1 MPLLSYNNLRQV
13 SAHPSLSIPHD
24 AQFQLPDKVL
34 QFGTGALLRGLPNYF
49 IEKANQK
56 GIFNGR
62 IVVVKSTENGDVSS
76 LQEQDN
82 LYTLS
87 IRGIKNGQNINEN
100 IICSAI
106 SKIIHAN
113 AQWSDVL
120 NSAANPSIQ
129 IIISNTTEAGLQ
141 YIEETLTHEPSVSFP
156 GKLTQCLYHRYVKLG
171 HAPESKIV
179 VLPTELLTD
188 NGFILKK
195 IIEKLILFNDYPKS
209 FGEWLNEKVIFSNTL
224 VDRIVPGKLSEEH
237 QQMLLEKYGY
247 TDSNAIMC
255 EPYALWA
262 IEGGQEVRDLL
273 SFSSVN
279 EEIKIVPDISQFKEL
294 KLRILNGSHTLLC
307 AKAIAEGFETVYLAM
322 SDPIF
327 RKYAE
332 ELIFDEIIPSLPA
345 EIKKEDKLSFAKD
358 VIDRFSNPNIEHK
371 WTSIAV
377 QYPMKLTIR
386 VLPLLKSYLQTTG
399 ISPTKMVECIR
410 EVLHFLLNNEDTP
423 MDNISKTAITKINL
437 SSSSTEEK
445 VKLLLK
451 EESIWGEGFYILWLD
466 AEAVSSKKEHQ
477 F

>member
-1 MPLLSYNNLRQV
+1 MPLLSFKNVRQV
-13 SAHPSLSIPHD
+13 PVHPSLSIPHD

-34 QFGTGALLRGLPNYF
+34 QFGTGVLLRGLPDYF

-56 GIFNGR
+56 GVFNGR
-62 IVVVKSTENGDVSS
+62 IVVVKSTDSGDVSS
-76 LQEQDN
+76 FQEQDN

-87 IRGIKNGQNINEN
+87 IRGIKNGQNIDED

-106 SKIIHAN
+106 SKILHAN
-113 AQWSDVL
+113 SEWSDVL
-120 NSAANPSIQ
+120 NYAANPSIQ

-141 YIEETLTHEPSVSFP
+141 YVEEKLTHEPSISFP

-179 VLPTELLTD
+179 ILPTELLTD
-188 NGFILKK
+188 NGIILKN
-195 IIEKLILFNDYPKS
+195 IIEKLIHFNDYPKS
-209 FGEWLNEKVIFSNTL
+209 FGDWINEKVIFSNTL
-224 VDRIVPGKLSEEH
+224 VDRIVPGKLSNEA
-237 QQMLLEKYGY
+237 QQILFEKYGY

-262 IEGGQEVRDLL
+262 IEGGQEVHDLL
-273 SFSSVN
+273 TFSTAN
-279 EEIKIVPDISQFKEL
+279 DEIKIVSDISQFKEL

-327 RKYAE
+327 KRYAE
-332 ELIFDEIIPSLPA
+332 ELIFEEILPSLPKD
-345 EIKKEDKLSFAKD
+345 IKNEDKLSFAKD

-386 VLPLLKSYLQTTG
+386 VLPLLKSYRQATG
-399 ISPTKMVECIR
+399 ISPTKMVECIK
-410 EVLHFLLNNEDTP
+410 EALYFLLNNEDTP
-423 MDNISKTAITKINL
+423 MDDISKAAINEINL

-445 VKLLLK
+445 VKFLLQQ
-451 EESIWGEGFYILWLD
+451 ESIWGEDFTQWI
-466 AEAVSSKKEHQ
+466 K

>member
-1 MPLLSYNNLRQV
+1 MSLLSLKNVRQV
-13 SAHPSLSIPHD
+13 SVHPSLSIPLD

-34 QFGTGALLRGLPNYF
+34 QFGTGVLLRGLPDYF

-56 GIFNGR
+56 GVFNGR
-62 IVVVKSTENGDVSS
+62 IVVVKSTETGDVSS
-76 LQEQDN
+76 FQEQDN

-87 IRGIKNGQNINEN
+87 IRGIKNGQNIDED

-106 SKIIHAN
+106 SKILHAN
-113 AQWSDVL
+113 SEWSDVL
-120 NSAANPSIQ
+120 NYAANPSIQ

-141 YIEETLTHEPSVSFP
+141 YVEEKLTHEPSNSFP

-171 HAPESKIV
+171 YSSESKIV
-179 VLPTELLTD
+179 ILPTELLTD
-188 NGFILKK
+188 NGIILKK
-195 IIEKLILFNDYPKS
+195 IIEKLIHFNDYPKS
-209 FGEWLNEKVIFSNTL
+209 FGDWINEKVIFSNTL
-224 VDRIVPGKLSEEH
+224 VDRIVPGKLSSKAH
-237 QQMLLEKYGY
+237 QILFEKYGY

-262 IEGGQEVRDLL
+262 IEGGQEVHDLL
-273 SFSSVN
+273 TFSSAN
-279 EEIKIVPDISQFKEL
+279 DEIKIVPDISQFKEL

-322 SDPIF
+322 SDRIF

-332 ELIFDEIIPSLPA
+332 ELIFEEIIPSLSKD
-345 EIKKEDKLSFAKD
+345 IKKEDKLSFARD

-386 VLPLLKSYLQTTG
+386 VLPLLKSYRQTTG
-399 ISPTKMVECIR
+399 ISPTKMVECIK
-410 EVLHFLLNNEDTP
+410 EVLRFLLNNEDTP
-423 MDNISKTAITKINL
+423 MDDISKATINKINL
-437 SSSSTEEK
+437 SSSLTEEK
-445 VKLLLK
+445 VKLLLQQ
-451 EESIWGEGFYILWLD
+451 ESIWGEDFTQWIT
-466 AEAVSSKKEHQ
+466 

>member
-1 MPLLSYNNLRQV
+1 MPLLSLSHIEQILE
-13 SAHPSLSIPHD
+13 HPSLSIPHD
-24 AQFQLPDKVL
+24 AQFELPDKVL
-34 QFGTGALLRGLPNYF
+34 QFGTGVLLRGLPDYF

-56 GIFNGR
+56 GVFNGR
-62 IVVVKSTENGDVSS
+62 IVVVKSTENGDISS
-76 LQEQDN
+76 FQEQDN

-106 SKIIHAN
+106 SKILHAN
-113 AQWSDVL
+113 TQWSEVL
-120 NSAANPSIQ
+120 HSAANPNIQ
-129 IIISNTTEAGLQ
+129 IIISNTTEAGLH
-141 YIEETLTHEPSVSFP
+141 YVEEKLTHEPSISFP
-156 GKLTQCLYHRYVKLG
+156 GKLTQCLYHRYIKLG
-171 HAPESKIV
+171 NAPESKIV

-188 NGFILKK
+188 NGFILKH
-195 IIEKLILFNDYPKS
+195 IIEKLIHFNDYPKS
-209 FGEWLNEKVIFSNTL
+209 FGEWVNQMVIFSNTL
-224 VDRIVPGKLSEEH
+224 VDRIVPGRLSNED
-237 QQMLLEKYGY
+237 QQILFEKYGY

-262 IEGGQEVRDLL
+262 IEGGQEVHDLL
-273 SFSSVN
+273 TFSTVN

-307 AKAIAEGFETVYLAM
+307 AKAITEGFETVFLAM
-322 SDPIF
+322 SNPIF

-332 ELIFDEIIPSLPA
+332 ELIFEEIITSLPA

-386 VLPLLKSYLQTTG
+386 VLPLLKSYIQTTG
-399 ISPTKMVECIR
+399 VSPTKMVKCIK
-410 EVLHFLLNNEDTP
+410 EVLHFLLSNENTS
-423 MDNISKTAITKINL
+423 MDDISKDAINKINL

-445 VKLLLK
+445 VKNLLK
-451 EESIWGEGFYILWLD
+451 DKTIWGEDFTQWI
-466 AEAVSSKKEHQ
+466 K

>member
-1 MPLLSYNNLRQV
+1 
-13 SAHPSLSIPHD
+13 
-24 AQFQLPDKVL
+24 VL
-34 QFGTGALLRGLPNYF
+34 QFGTGVLLRGLPDYF

-62 IVVVKSTENGDVSS
+62 IVVVKSTVNGDVSS
-76 LQEQDN
+76 FQEQDN

-87 IRGIKNGQNINEN
+87 IRGIKNGQNVNEN

-106 SKIIHAN
+106 SKILHAN
-113 AQWSDVL
+113 TQWSDVL
-120 NSAANPSIQ
+120 NSAADPSIQ

-141 YIEETLTHEPSVSFP
+141 YVEEKLTHVPSLSFP
-156 GKLTQCLYHRYVKLG
+156 GKLTQCLYHRFIKLG

-188 NGFILKK
+188 NGFLLKQ
-195 IIEKLILFNDYPKS
+195 IIEKLIHFNDYPKS
-209 FGEWLNEKVIFSNTL
+209 FGEWVNQKVIFCNTL
-224 VDRIVPGKLSEEH
+224 VDRIVPGKLSNEH
-237 QQMLLEKYGY
+237 QQILLEKYGY

-273 SFSSVN
+273 SFSTVN

-307 AKAIAEGFETVYLAM
+307 AKAIAEGFETVFLAM
-322 SDPIF
+322 SNPIF

-332 ELIFDEIIPSLPA
+332 ELIFEEIIPSLPA

-386 VLPLLKSYLQTTG
+386 VLPLLKLYAQNTG
-399 ISPTKMVECIR
+399 VSPTKMVECIK
-410 EVLHFLLNNEDTP
+410 EVLHFLLSNENTP
-423 MDNISKTAITKINL
+423 MDDISKAAINKINL

-445 VKLLLK
+445 VKNLLK
-451 EESIWGEGFYILWLD
+451 EKTMWGEDLTQWIKF
-466 AEAVSSKKEHQ
+466 
-477 F
+477 

>member
-1 MPLLSYNNLRQV
+1 MPLLSLKNVRQV
-13 SAHPSLSIPHD
+13 SVHPSLSIPRD

-34 QFGTGALLRGLPNYF
+34 QFGTGVLLRGLPDYF

-56 GIFNGR
+56 GVFNGR
-62 IVVVKSTENGDVSS
+62 IVVVKSTDSGDVSS
-76 LQEQDN
+76 FQEQDN

-87 IRGIKNGQNINEN
+87 IRGIKNGQNIDED

-106 SKIIHAN
+106 SKILHAN
-113 AQWSDVL
+113 SEWSDVL
-120 NSAANPSIQ
+120 NYAANPSIQ

-141 YIEETLTHEPSVSFP
+141 YVEEKLTHEPSISFP

-179 VLPTELLTD
+179 VLPTELLTN
-188 NGFILKK
+188 NGIILKN
-195 IIEKLILFNDYPKS
+195 IIEKLIHFNDYPKS
-209 FGEWLNEKVIFSNTL
+209 FGDWINEKVIFSNTL
-224 VDRIVPGKLSEEH
+224 VDRIVPGKLSNEA
-237 QQMLLEKYGY
+237 QQILFEKYGY

-262 IEGGQEVRDLL
+262 IEGGQEVHDLL
-273 SFSSVN
+273 TFSSAN
-279 EEIKIVPDISQFKEL
+279 DEIKIVPDISQFKEL

-327 RKYAE
+327 KRYAE
-332 ELIFDEIIPSLPA
+332 ELIFEEILPSLPKD
-345 EIKKEDKLSFAKD
+345 IKNEDKLSFAKD

-386 VLPLLKSYLQTTG
+386 VLPLLKSYRQATG
-399 ISPTKMVECIR
+399 ISPTKMVECIK
-410 EVLHFLLNNEDTP
+410 EALYFLLNNEDTP
-423 MDNISKTAITKINL
+423 MDDISKAAINKINL

-445 VKLLLK
+445 VKLLLQQ
-451 EESIWGEGFYILWLD
+451 ETIWGEDFTQWI
-466 AEAVSSKKEHQ
+466 K

>member
-1 MPLLSYNNLRQV
+1 MPLLSLSHIKQV

-34 QFGTGALLRGLPNYF
+34 QFGTGVLLRGLPDYF

-62 IVVVKSTENGDVSS
+62 IVVVKSTGNGDVSS
-76 LQEQDN
+76 FQEQDN

-87 IRGIKNGQNINEN
+87 IRGIKNGQNVNEN

-106 SKIIHAN
+106 SKILHAN
-113 AQWSDVL
+113 TQWSDVL
-120 NSAANPSIQ
+120 NSAADPSIQ

-141 YIEETLTHEPSVSFP
+141 YVEEKLTHVPSLSFP
-156 GKLTQCLYHRYVKLG
+156 GKLTQCLYHRFIKLG

-188 NGFILKK
+188 NGFLLKQ
-195 IIEKLILFNDYPKS
+195 IIEKLIHFNDYPKS
-209 FGEWLNEKVIFSNTL
+209 FGEWVNQKVIFCNTL
-224 VDRIVPGKLSEEH
+224 VDRIVPGKLSNEH
-237 QQMLLEKYGY
+237 QQILLEKYGY
-247 TDSNAIMC
+247 TDFNAIMC

-307 AKAIAEGFETVYLAM
+307 AKAIAEGFETVFLAM
-322 SDPIF
+322 SNPIF

-332 ELIFDEIIPSLPA
+332 ELIFEEIIPSLPA

-386 VLPLLKSYLQTTG
+386 VLPLLKLYAQNTG
-399 ISPTKMVECIR
+399 VSPTKMVECIK
-410 EVLHFLLNNEDTP
+410 EVLHFLLSNENTP
-423 MDNISKTAITKINL
+423 MDDISKAAINKINL

-445 VKLLLK
+445 VKNLLK
-451 EESIWGEGFYILWLD
+451 EKTMWGEDLTQWIKF
-466 AEAVSSKKEHQ
+466 
-477 F
+477 

>member
-1 MPLLSYNNLRQV
+1 MPLLSLSHIKQV

-34 QFGTGALLRGLPNYF
+34 QFGTGVLLRGLPDYF

-62 IVVVKSTENGDVSS
+62 IVVVKSTGNGDVSS
-76 LQEQDN
+76 FQEQDN

-87 IRGIKNGQNINEN
+87 IRGIKNGQNVNEN

-106 SKIIHAN
+106 SKILHAN
-113 AQWSDVL
+113 TQWSDVL
-120 NSAANPSIQ
+120 NSAADPSIQ

-141 YIEETLTHEPSVSFP
+141 YVEEKLTHVPSLSFP
-156 GKLTQCLYHRYVKLG
+156 GKLTQCLYHRFIKLG

-188 NGFILKK
+188 NGFLLKH
-195 IIEKLILFNDYPKS
+195 IIEKLIHFNDYPKS
-209 FGEWLNEKVIFSNTL
+209 FGEWVNQKVIFCNTL
-224 VDRIVPGKLSEEH
+224 VDRIVPGKLSNEH
-237 QQMLLEKYGY
+237 QQILLEKYGY

-273 SFSSVN
+273 SFSTVN

-307 AKAIAEGFETVYLAM
+307 AKAIAEGFETVFLAM
-322 SDPIF
+322 SNPIF

-332 ELIFDEIIPSLPA
+332 ELIFEEIIPSLPA

-386 VLPLLKSYLQTTG
+386 VLPLLKSYAQNTG
-399 ISPTKMVECIR
+399 VSPTKMVECIK
-410 EVLHFLLNNEDTP
+410 EVLHFLLSNENTP
-423 MDNISKTAITKINL
+423 MDDISKAAINKINL

-445 VKLLLK
+445 VKNLLMEK
-451 EESIWGEGFYILWLD
+451 TMWGEDFTQWI
-466 AEAVSSKKEHQ
+466 K

>member
-1 MPLLSYNNLRQV
+1 MPLLSLSHIKQV

-34 QFGTGALLRGLPNYF
+34 QFGTGVLLRGLPDYF

-62 IVVVKSTENGDVSS
+62 IVVVKSTVNGDVSS
-76 LQEQDN
+76 FQEQDN

-106 SKIIHAN
+106 SKILHAN
-113 AQWSDVL
+113 TQWSDVL
-120 NSAANPSIQ
+120 NSAADPSIQ

-141 YIEETLTHEPSVSFP
+141 YVEEKLTHVPSLSFP
-156 GKLTQCLYHRYVKLG
+156 GKLTQCLYHRFIKLG

-188 NGFILKK
+188 NGFLLKH
-195 IIEKLILFNDYPKS
+195 IIEKLIHFNDYPKS
-209 FGEWLNEKVIFSNTL
+209 FGEWVNQKVIFCNTL
-224 VDRIVPGKLSEEH
+224 VDRIVPGKLSNEH
-237 QQMLLEKYGY
+237 QQILLEKYGY

-307 AKAIAEGFETVYLAM
+307 AKAIAEGFETVFLAM
-322 SDPIF
+322 SNPIF

-332 ELIFDEIIPSLPA
+332 ELIFEEIIPSLPA

-386 VLPLLKSYLQTTG
+386 VLPLLKLYAQNTG
-399 ISPTKMVECIR
+399 VSPTKMVECIK
-410 EVLHFLLNNEDTP
+410 EVLHFLLSNENTP
-423 MDNISKTAITKINL
+423 MDDISKAAINKINL

-445 VKLLLK
+445 VKNLLK
-451 EESIWGEGFYILWLD
+451 EKTMWGEDLTQWIKF
-466 AEAVSSKKEHQ
+466 
-477 F
+477 

>member
-1 MPLLSYNNLRQV
+1 MPLLSLKNLRQV
-13 SAHPSLSIPHD
+13 SIHPSLSIPRD

-34 QFGTGALLRGLPNYF
+34 QFGTGVLLRGLPDYF

-56 GIFNGR
+56 GVFNGR
-62 IVVVKSTENGDVSS
+62 IVVVKSTETGDVSS

-87 IRGIKNGQNINEN
+87 IRGVKNGQNVNEN

-106 SKIIHAN
+106 SKILHVN

-141 YIEETLTHEPSVSFP
+141 YVEEKLTPEPSISFP

-188 NGFILKK
+188 NGFILKN
-195 IIEKLILFNDYPKS
+195 IIEKLIHFNDYPKS
-209 FGEWLNEKVIFSNTL
+209 FVEWVNEKVIFSNTL

-262 IEGGQEVRDLL
+262 IEGGQEVHDLL
-273 SFSSVN
+273 TFSSAN
-279 EEIKIVPDISQFKEL
+279 DEIKIVPDISQFKEL

-307 AKAIAEGFETVYLAM
+307 AKAIAEGFE
-322 SDPIF
+322 
-327 RKYAE
+327 
-332 ELIFDEIIPSLPA
+332 
-345 EIKKEDKLSFAKD
+345 
-358 VIDRFSNPNIEHK
+358 
-371 WTSIAV
+371 
-377 QYPMKLTIR
+377 
-386 VLPLLKSYLQTTG
+386 
-399 ISPTKMVECIR
+399 
-410 EVLHFLLNNEDTP
+410 
-423 MDNISKTAITKINL
+423 
-437 SSSSTEEK
+437 
-445 VKLLLK
+445 
-451 EESIWGEGFYILWLD
+451 
-466 AEAVSSKKEHQ
+466 
-477 F
+477 

>member
-1 MPLLSYNNLRQV
+1 MPLLSLSHIKQV

-34 QFGTGALLRGLPNYF
+34 QFGTGVLLRGLPDYF

-62 IVVVKSTENGDVSS
+62 IVVVKSTGNGDVSS
-76 LQEQDN
+76 FQEQDN

-87 IRGIKNGQNINEN
+87 IRGIKNGQNVNEN

-106 SKIIHAN
+106 SKILHAN
-113 AQWSDVL
+113 TQWSDVL
-120 NSAANPSIQ
+120 NSAADPSIQ

-141 YIEETLTHEPSVSFP
+141 YVEEKLTHVPSLSFP
-156 GKLTQCLYHRYVKLG
+156 GKLTQCLYHRFIKLG

-188 NGFILKK
+188 NGFLLKQ
-195 IIEKLILFNDYPKS
+195 IIEKLIHFNDYPKS
-209 FGEWLNEKVIFSNTL
+209 FGEWVNQKVIFCNTL
-224 VDRIVPGKLSEEH
+224 VDRIVPGKLSNEH
-237 QQMLLEKYGY
+237 QQILLEKYGY

-262 IEGGQEVRDLL
+262 IEGEQEVRDLL

-307 AKAIAEGFETVYLAM
+307 AKAIAEGFETVFLAM
-322 SDPIF
+322 SNPIF

-332 ELIFDEIIPSLPA
+332 ELIFEEIIPSLPA

-386 VLPLLKSYLQTTG
+386 VLPLLKLYAQNTG
-399 ISPTKMVECIR
+399 VSPTKMVECIK
-410 EVLHFLLNNEDTP
+410 EVLHFLLSNENTP
-423 MDNISKTAITKINL
+423 MDDISKAAINKINL

-445 VKLLLK
+445 VKNLLK
-451 EESIWGEGFYILWLD
+451 EKTMWGEDLTQWIKF
-466 AEAVSSKKEHQ
+466 
-477 F
+477 

>member
-1 MPLLSYNNLRQV
+1 MPLLSLKNVRQV
-13 SAHPSLSIPHD
+13 SVHPSLSIPRD

-34 QFGTGALLRGLPNYF
+34 QFGTGVLLRGLPDYF

-56 GIFNGR
+56 GVFNGR
-62 IVVVKSTENGDVSS
+62 IVVVKSTDSGDVSS
-76 LQEQDN
+76 FQEQDN

-87 IRGIKNGQNINEN
+87 IRGIKNGQNIDED

-106 SKIIHAN
+106 SKILHAN
-113 AQWSDVL
+113 SEWSDVL
-120 NSAANPSIQ
+120 NYAANPSIQ

-141 YIEETLTHEPSVSFP
+141 YVEEKLTHEPSISFP

-179 VLPTELLTD
+179 ILPTELLTD
-188 NGFILKK
+188 NGIILKN
-195 IIEKLILFNDYPKS
+195 IIEKLIHFNDYPKS
-209 FGEWLNEKVIFSNTL
+209 FGDWINEKVIFSNTL
-224 VDRIVPGKLSEEH
+224 VDRIVPGKLSNEA
-237 QQMLLEKYGY
+237 QQILFEKYGY

-262 IEGGQEVRDLL
+262 IEGGQEVHDLL
-273 SFSSVN
+273 TFSTAN
-279 EEIKIVPDISQFKEL
+279 DEIKIVPDISQFKEL

-327 RKYAE
+327 KRYAE
-332 ELIFDEIIPSLPA
+332 ELIFEEILPSLPKD
-345 EIKKEDKLSFAKD
+345 IKNEDKLSFAKD

-386 VLPLLKSYLQTTG
+386 VLPLLKSYWQTTG
-399 ISPTKMVECIR
+399 ISPTKMVECIK
-410 EVLHFLLNNEDTP
+410 EALYFLLNNEDTP
-423 MDNISKTAITKINL
+423 MDDISKAAINKINL

-445 VKLLLK
+445 LKLFLK
-451 EESIWGEGFYILWLD
+451 EETIWGEDFTQWI
-466 AEAVSSKKEHQ
+466 K

>member
-1 MPLLSYNNLRQV
+1 
-13 SAHPSLSIPHD
+13 
-24 AQFQLPDKVL
+24 VL
-34 QFGTGALLRGLPNYF
+34 QFGTGVLLRGLPDYF

-62 IVVVKSTENGDVSS
+62 IVVVKSTVNGDVSS
-76 LQEQDN
+76 FQEQDN

-87 IRGIKNGQNINEN
+87 IRGIKNGQNVNEN

-106 SKIIHAN
+106 SKILHAN
-113 AQWSDVL
+113 TQWSDVL
-120 NSAANPSIQ
+120 NSAADPSIQ

-141 YIEETLTHEPSVSFP
+141 YVEEKLTHVPSLSFP
-156 GKLTQCLYHRYVKLG
+156 GKLTQCLYHRFIKLG

-188 NGFILKK
+188 NGFLLKQ
-195 IIEKLILFNDYPKS
+195 IIEKLIHFNDYPKS
-209 FGEWLNEKVIFSNTL
+209 FGEWVNQKVIFCNTL
-224 VDRIVPGKLSEEH
+224 VDRIVPGKLSNEH
-237 QQMLLEKYGY
+237 QQILLEKYGY

-307 AKAIAEGFETVYLAM
+307 AKAIAEGFETVFLAM
-322 SDPIF
+322 SNPIF

-332 ELIFDEIIPSLPA
+332 ELIFEEIIPSLPA

-386 VLPLLKSYLQTTG
+386 VLPLLKLYAQNTG
-399 ISPTKMVECIR
+399 VSPTKMVECIK
-410 EVLHFLLNNEDTP
+410 EVLHFLLSNENTP
-423 MDNISKTAITKINL
+423 MDDISKAAINKINL

-445 VKLLLK
+445 VKNLLK
-451 EESIWGEGFYILWLD
+451 EKTMWGEDLTQWIKF
-466 AEAVSSKKEHQ
+466 
-477 F
+477 

>member
-1 MPLLSYNNLRQV
+1 MPLLSLSHIEQILE
-13 SAHPSLSIPHD
+13 HPSLSIPHD
-24 AQFQLPDKVL
+24 AQFELPDKVL
-34 QFGTGALLRGLPNYF
+34 QFGTGVLLRGLPDYF

-56 GIFNGR
+56 GVFNGR
-62 IVVVKSTENGDVSS
+62 IVVVKSTENGDISS
-76 LQEQDN
+76 FQEQDN

-106 SKIIHAN
+106 SKILYAN
-113 AQWSDVL
+113 NQWSEVL
-120 NSAANPSIQ
+120 HSAANPRIQ

-141 YIEETLTHEPSVSFP
+141 YVDEKLTHEPSISFP
-156 GKLTQCLYHRYVKLG
+156 GKLTQCLYHRYIKLG

-188 NGFILKK
+188 NGFILKS
-195 IIEKLILFNDYPKS
+195 IIEKLIHFNDYPKS
-209 FGEWLNEKVIFSNTL
+209 FGEWVNQKVIFCNTL
-224 VDRIVPGKLSEEH
+224 VDRIVPGRLSNED
-237 QQMLLEKYGY
+237 QQILFEKYGY

-262 IEGGQEVRDLL
+262 IEGGQEVHDLL
-273 SFSSVN
+273 TFSTVN

-307 AKAIAEGFETVYLAM
+307 AKAITEGFETVFLAM
-322 SDPIF
+322 SDTIF

-332 ELIFDEIIPSLPA
+332 ELIFEEIIPSLPA

-386 VLPLLKSYLQTTG
+386 VLPLLKSYIQATG
-399 ISPTKMVECIR
+399 VSPTKMVECIK
-410 EVLHFLLNNEDTP
+410 EVLHFLLSNENTS
-423 MDNISKTAITKINL
+423 MDDISKAAINKINL
-437 SSSSTEEK
+437 SSSSAEEK
-445 VKLLLK
+445 VKNLLK
-451 EESIWGEGFYILWLD
+451 DKTIWGEDFTQWI
-466 AEAVSSKKEHQ
+466 K

>member
-1 MPLLSYNNLRQV
+1 MPILSLSNIRQV
-13 SAHPSLSIPHD
+13 SADPSLSIPHD

-34 QFGTGALLRGLPNYF
+34 QFGTGVLLRGLPDYF

-76 LQEQDN
+76 FKEQDN

-106 SKIIHAN
+106 SKILHAN
-113 AQWSDVL
+113 TQWPDIL
-120 NSAANPSIQ
+120 NSAADPSIQ

-141 YIEETLTHEPSVSFP
+141 YVEEKLTHEPSLSFP
-156 GKLTQCLYHRYVKLG
+156 GKLTQCLYHRYIKLG

-188 NGFILKK
+188 NGFILKR
-195 IIEKLILFNDYPKS
+195 IIEKLIHFNNYPKS
-209 FGEWLNEKVIFSNTL
+209 FGEWINQKVIFCNTL
-224 VDRIVPGKLSEEH
+224 VDRIVPGKLSNEH
-237 QQMLLEKYGY
+237 QQILLEKYGY

-262 IEGGQEVRDLL
+262 IEGGQEVNDLL
-273 SFSSVN
+273 TFSTVN

-307 AKAIAEGFETVYLAM
+307 AKAIAEGFETVFLAM
-322 SDPIF
+322 NDPLF

-332 ELIFDEIIPSLPA
+332 ELIFEEIIPSLPA
-345 EIKKEDKLSFAKD
+345 EIKNEDKVSFAKD

-386 VLPLLKSYLQTTG
+386 VLPLLKSYIQTTG
-399 ISPTKMVECIR
+399 ISPAKMVECIK
-410 EVLHFLLNNEDTP
+410 EVLYLLLNNKDTP
-423 MDNISKTAITKINL
+423 MDDISKAAINKINL
-437 SSSSTEEK
+437 SSFSMEEK
-445 VKLLLK
+445 VKLLVK
-451 EESIWGEGFYILWLD
+451 EEMIWGEDLTLWI
-466 AEAVSSKKEHQ
+466 E

>member
-1 MPLLSYNNLRQV
+1 MPLLSLSHIKQV
-13 SAHPSLSIPHD
+13 SEHPSLSIPHD

-34 QFGTGALLRGLPNYF
+34 QFGTGVLLRGLPDYF

-62 IVVVKSTENGDVSS
+62 IVVVKSTGNGDVSS
-76 LQEQDN
+76 FQEQDN

-87 IRGIKNGQNINEN
+87 IRGIKNGQNVNEN

-106 SKIIHAN
+106 SKILHAN
-113 AQWSDVL
+113 TQWSDVL
-120 NSAANPSIQ
+120 NSAADPSIQ

-141 YIEETLTHEPSVSFP
+141 YVEEKLTHVPSLSFP
-156 GKLTQCLYHRYVKLG
+156 GKLTQCLYHRFIKLG

-188 NGFILKK
+188 NGFLLKH
-195 IIEKLILFNDYPKS
+195 IIEKLIHFNDYPKS
-209 FGEWLNEKVIFSNTL
+209 FGEWVNQKVIFCNTL
-224 VDRIVPGKLSEEH
+224 VDRIVPGKLSNEH
-237 QQMLLEKYGY
+237 QQILLEKYGY

-307 AKAIAEGFETVYLAM
+307 AKAIAEGFETVFLAM
-322 SDPIF
+322 SNPIF

-332 ELIFDEIIPSLPA
+332 ELIFEEIIPSLPA

-386 VLPLLKSYLQTTG
+386 VLPLLKSYVQNTG
-399 ISPTKMVECIR
+399 VSPSKMVECIK
-410 EVLHFLLNNEDTP
+410 EVLHFLLSNENTP
-423 MDNISKTAITKINL
+423 MDDISKAAINKINL

-445 VKLLLK
+445 VKNVLK
-451 EESIWGEGFYILWLD
+451 EKTIWGEDFTQWI
-466 AEAVSSKKEHQ
+466 K

>member
-1 MPLLSYNNLRQV
+1 MPLLSLSHIKQIL
-13 SAHPSLSIPHD
+13 AHPSLSIPHY

-34 QFGTGALLRGLPNYF
+34 QFGTGVLLRGLPDYF

-62 IVVVKSTENGDVSS
+62 IVVVKSTGNGDVSS
-76 LQEQDN
+76 FQEQDN

-106 SKIIHAN
+106 SKILHAN
-113 AQWSDVL
+113 TQWSEVL
-120 NSAANPSIQ
+120 HSAANPRIQ

-141 YIEETLTHEPSVSFP
+141 YVDEKLTHEPSISFP
-156 GKLTQCLYHRYVKLG
+156 GKLTQCLYHRYIKLG

-188 NGFILKK
+188 NGFILKS

-209 FGEWLNEKVIFSNTL
+209 FGEWVNQKVIFCNTL
-224 VDRIVPGKLSEEH
+224 VDRIVPGRLSNED
-237 QQMLLEKYGY
+237 QQVLLEKYGY

-262 IEGGQEVRDLL
+262 IEGGQEVHDLL
-273 SFSSVN
+273 TFSTVN

-307 AKAIAEGFETVYLAM
+307 AKAITEGFDTVYLAM

-332 ELIFDEIIPSLPA
+332 ELIFEEIIPSLPA

-386 VLPLLKSYLQTTG
+386 VLPLLKSYIQATG
-399 ISPTKMVECIR
+399 VSPTKMVECIK
-410 EVLHFLLNNEDTP
+410 EVLHLLLKNE
-423 MDNISKTAITKINL
+423 NISMDDISKAAINKINL
-437 SSSSTEEK
+437 SSSSAEEK
-445 VKLLLK
+445 VKNLLK
-451 EESIWGEGFYILWLD
+451 DKTIWGEDFTQWI
-466 AEAVSSKKEHQ
+466 K

>member
-1 MPLLSYNNLRQV
+1 MPLLSLKNVRQV
-13 SAHPSLSIPHD
+13 PVHPSLSIPHD

-34 QFGTGALLRGLPNYF
+34 QFGTGVLLRGLPDYF

-56 GIFNGR
+56 GVFNGR
-62 IVVVKSTENGDVSS
+62 IVVVKSTDSGDVSS
-76 LQEQDN
+76 FQEQDN

-87 IRGIKNGQNINEN
+87 IRGIKNGQKIDEN

-106 SKIIHAN
+106 SKILHAN
-113 AQWSDVL
+113 SEWSDVL
-120 NSAANPSIQ
+120 NYAANPSIQ

-141 YIEETLTHEPSVSFP
+141 YVEEKLTHEPSISFP

-188 NGFILKK
+188 NGIILKN
-195 IIEKLILFNDYPKS
+195 IIEKLIHFNDYPKS
-209 FGEWLNEKVIFSNTL
+209 FGDWINEKVIFSNTL
-224 VDRIVPGKLSEEH
+224 VDRIVPGKLSNEA
-237 QQMLLEKYGY
+237 QQILFEKYGY

-262 IEGGQEVRDLL
+262 IEGGQEVHDLL
-273 SFSSVN
+273 TFSTAN
-279 EEIKIVPDISQFKEL
+279 DEIKIVPDISQFKEL

-322 SDPIF
+322 SDRIF

-332 ELIFDEIIPSLPA
+332 ELIFEEIIPSLSKD
-345 EIKKEDKLSFAKD
+345 IKKEDKLSFARD

-377 QYPMKLTIR
+377 QYPMKLKIR
-386 VLPLLKSYLQTTG
+386 VLPLLKSYRQTTG
-399 ISPTKMVECIR
+399 ISPTKMVECIKEILR
-410 EVLHFLLNNEDTP
+410 FLLNNEDTP
-423 MDNISKTAITKINL
+423 MDDISKATINKINL
-437 SSSSTEEK
+437 SSSLTEEK
-445 VKLLLK
+445 VKFLLQQ
-451 EESIWGEGFYILWLD
+451 ESIWGEDFTQWIT
-466 AEAVSSKKEHQ
+466 

>member
-1 MPLLSYNNLRQV
+1 MPLLSLSHIKQV

-34 QFGTGALLRGLPNYF
+34 QFGTGVLLRGLPDYF

-62 IVVVKSTENGDVSS
+62 IVVVKSTVNGDVSS
-76 LQEQDN
+76 FQEQDN

-87 IRGIKNGQNINEN
+87 IRGIKNGQNVNEN

-106 SKIIHAN
+106 SKILHAN
-113 AQWSDVL
+113 TQWSDVL
-120 NSAANPSIQ
+120 NSAADPSIQ

-141 YIEETLTHEPSVSFP
+141 YVEEKLTHVPSLSFP
-156 GKLTQCLYHRYVKLG
+156 GKLTQCLYHRFIKLG

-188 NGFILKK
+188 NGFLLKQ
-195 IIEKLILFNDYPKS
+195 IIEKLIHFNDYPKS
-209 FGEWLNEKVIFSNTL
+209 FGEWVNQKVIFCNTL
-224 VDRIVPGKLSEEH
+224 VDRIVPGKLSNEH
-237 QQMLLEKYGY
+237 QQILLEKYGY

-307 AKAIAEGFETVYLAM
+307 AKAIAEGFETVFLAM
-322 SDPIF
+322 SNPIF

-332 ELIFDEIIPSLPA
+332 ELIFEEIIPSLPA

-386 VLPLLKSYLQTTG
+386 VLPLLKSYRQTAG
-399 ISPTKMVECIR
+399 ISPTKMVECIK
-410 EVLHFLLNNEDTP
+410 EALYFLLNNEDTQ
-423 MDNISKTAITKINL
+423 MDDISKAAIKKINL
-437 SSSSTEEK
+437 SSSSIEEK
-445 VKLLLK
+445 VKLLLQQ
-451 EESIWGEGFYILWLD
+451 ETIWGEDFYVL
-466 AEAVSSKKEHQ
+466 
-477 F
+477 

>member
-34 QFGTGALLRGLPNYF
+34 QFGTGALLRGLPDYF

-87 IRGIKNGQNINEN
+87 IRGIKNGQNVNEN

-106 SKIIHAN
+106 SKILHAN
-113 AQWSDVL
+113 TQWSDVL
-120 NSAANPSIQ
+120 NSAADPSIQ

-255 EPYALWA
+255 EPYALWG

-358 VIDRFSNPNIEHK
+358 VIDRFSNPNR
-371 WTSIAV
+371 A
-377 QYPMKLTIR
+377 
-386 VLPLLKSYLQTTG
+386 
-399 ISPTKMVECIR
+399 
-410 EVLHFLLNNEDTP
+410 
-423 MDNISKTAITKINL
+423 
-437 SSSSTEEK
+437 
-445 VKLLLK
+445 
-451 EESIWGEGFYILWLD
+451 
-466 AEAVSSKKEHQ
+466 
-477 F
+477 

>member
-1 MPLLSYNNLRQV
+1 MPLLSLSHIEQILE
-13 SAHPSLSIPHD
+13 HPSLSIPHD
-24 AQFQLPDKVL
+24 AQFELPDKVL
-34 QFGTGALLRGLPNYF
+34 QFGTGVLLRGLPDYF

-56 GIFNGR
+56 GVFNGR
-62 IVVVKSTENGDVSS
+62 IVVVKSTENGDISS
-76 LQEQDN
+76 FQEQDN

-106 SKIIHAN
+106 SKILHAN
-113 AQWSDVL
+113 TQWSEVL
-120 NSAANPSIQ
+120 HSAANPNIQ
-129 IIISNTTEAGLQ
+129 IIISNTTEAGLH
-141 YIEETLTHEPSVSFP
+141 YVEEKLTHEPSISFP
-156 GKLTQCLYHRYVKLG
+156 GKLTQCLYHRYIKLG
-171 HAPESKIV
+171 NAPESKIV

-188 NGFILKK
+188 NGFILKH
-195 IIEKLILFNDYPKS
+195 IIEKLIHFNDYPKS
-209 FGEWLNEKVIFSNTL
+209 FGEWVNQMVIFSNTL
-224 VDRIVPGKLSEEH
+224 VDRIVPGRLSNED
-237 QQMLLEKYGY
+237 QQILFEKYGY

-262 IEGGQEVRDLL
+262 IEGGQEVHDLL
-273 SFSSVN
+273 TFSTVN

-307 AKAIAEGFETVYLAM
+307 AKAITEGFETVFLAM
-322 SDPIF
+322 SNPIF

-332 ELIFDEIIPSLPA
+332 ELIFEEIIPSLPA

-386 VLPLLKSYLQTTG
+386 VLPLLKSYIQTTG
-399 ISPTKMVECIR
+399 VSPTKMVECIK
-410 EVLHFLLNNEDTP
+410 EVLHFLLSNENTS
-423 MDNISKTAITKINL
+423 MDDISKDAINKINL

-445 VKLLLK
+445 VKNLLK
-451 EESIWGEGFYILWLD
+451 DKTIWGEDFTQWI
-466 AEAVSSKKEHQ
+466 K

>member
-1 MPLLSYNNLRQV
+1 MPLLSLKNVRQV
-13 SAHPSLSIPHD
+13 SVHPSLSIPSD

-34 QFGTGALLRGLPNYF
+34 QFGTGVLLRGLPDYF

-56 GIFNGR
+56 GVFNGR
-62 IVVVKSTENGDVSS
+62 IVVVKSTDSGDVSS
-76 LQEQDN
+76 FQEQDN

-87 IRGIKNGQNINEN
+87 IRGIKNAQNIDED

-106 SKIIHAN
+106 SKILHAN
-113 AQWSDVL
+113 SEWSDVL
-120 NSAANPSIQ
+120 NYAANPSIQ

-141 YIEETLTHEPSVSFP
+141 YVEEKLTHEPSISFP

-179 VLPTELLTD
+179 VLPTELLTN
-188 NGFILKK
+188 NGIILKN
-195 IIEKLILFNDYPKS
+195 IIEKLIHFNDYPKS
-209 FGEWLNEKVIFSNTL
+209 FGDWINEKVIFSNTL
-224 VDRIVPGKLSEEH
+224 VDRIVPGKLSNEA
-237 QQMLLEKYGY
+237 QQILFEKYGY

-262 IEGGQEVRDLL
+262 IEGGQEVHDLL
-273 SFSSVN
+273 TFSSAN
-279 EEIKIVPDISQFKEL
+279 DEIKIVSDISQFKEL
-294 KLRILNGSHTLLC
+294 KLRILNGSHILLC

-327 RKYAE
+327 KRYAE
-332 ELIFDEIIPSLPA
+332 ELIFEEILPSLPKD
-345 EIKKEDKLSFAKD
+345 IKNEDKLSFAKD

-386 VLPLLKSYLQTTG
+386 VLLLLKSYWQTTG
-399 ISPTKMVECIR
+399 ISPTKMVECIK
-410 EVLHFLLNNEDTP
+410 EALYFLLNNEDTP
-423 MDNISKTAITKINL
+423 MDDISKAAINKINL

-445 VKLLLK
+445 VKLLLQH
-451 EESIWGEGFYILWLD
+451 ETIWGEDFTQWI
-466 AEAVSSKKEHQ
+466 K

>member
-1 MPLLSYNNLRQV
+1 MPLLSLSHIKQV

-34 QFGTGALLRGLPNYF
+34 QFGTGVLLRGLPDYF

-62 IVVVKSTENGDVSS
+62 IVVVKSTGNGDVSS
-76 LQEQDN
+76 FQEQDN

-87 IRGIKNGQNINEN
+87 IRGIKNGQNVNEN

-106 SKIIHAN
+106 SKILHAN
-113 AQWSDVL
+113 TQWSDVL
-120 NSAANPSIQ
+120 NSAADPSIQ

-141 YIEETLTHEPSVSFP
+141 YVEEKLTHVPSLSFP
-156 GKLTQCLYHRYVKLG
+156 GKLTQCLYHRFIKLG

-188 NGFILKK
+188 NGFLLKH
-195 IIEKLILFNDYPKS
+195 IIEKLIHFNDYPKS
-209 FGEWLNEKVIFSNTL
+209 FGEWVNQKVIFCNTL
-224 VDRIVPGKLSEEH
+224 VDRIVPGKLSNEH
-237 QQMLLEKYGY
+237 QQILLEKYGY

-262 IEGGQEVRDLL
+262 IEGGQEVNDLL
-273 SFSSVN
+273 TFSTVN

-307 AKAIAEGFETVYLAM
+307 AKAIAEGFETVFLSM
-322 SDPIF
+322 CNPIF

-332 ELIFDEIIPSLPA
+332 ELIFEEIIPSLPA

-386 VLPLLKSYLQTTG
+386 VLPLLKSYAQNTG
-399 ISPTKMVECIR
+399 VSPTKMVECIK
-410 EVLHFLLNNEDTP
+410 EVLHFLLSNENTP
-423 MDNISKTAITKINL
+423 MDDISKAAIYKINL

-445 VKLLLK
+445 VKNLLK
-451 EESIWGEGFYILWLD
+451 EKTIWGEDFTQWI
-466 AEAVSSKKEHQ
+466 K

>member
-1 MPLLSYNNLRQV
+1 MPLLSLSHIKQV

-34 QFGTGALLRGLPNYF
+34 QFGTGVLLRGLPDYF

-56 GIFNGR
+56 GVFNGR
-62 IVVVKSTENGDVSS
+62 IVVVKSTGNGDVSS
-76 LQEQDN
+76 FQEQDN

-106 SKIIHAN
+106 SKILHAN
-113 AQWSDVL
+113 TQWPDIL
-120 NSAANPSIQ
+120 NSAADPSIQ

-141 YIEETLTHEPSVSFP
+141 YVEEKLTHEPSISFP
-156 GKLTQCLYHRYVKLG
+156 GKLTQCLYHRYIKLG

-179 VLPTELLTD
+179 ILPTELLTD
-188 NGFILKK
+188 NGFILKN
-195 IIEKLILFNDYPKS
+195 IIEKLIHFNDYPKS
-209 FGEWLNEKVIFSNTL
+209 FGEWVNQMVIFSNTL
-224 VDRIVPGKLSEEH
+224 VDRIVPGKLSNED
-237 QQMLLEKYGY
+237 QQIHLEKYGY
-247 TDSNAIMC
+247 TDPNAIMC

-262 IEGGQEVRDLL
+262 IEGGQEVHDLL
-273 SFSSVN
+273 TFSTVN

-307 AKAIAEGFETVYLAM
+307 AKAIAEGFETVFLAM

-332 ELIFDEIIPSLPA
+332 ELIFEEIIPSLPA
-345 EIKKEDKLSFAKD
+345 EIKNEDKLSFAKD

-386 VLPLLKSYLQTTG
+386 VLPLLKSYIQTTG
-399 ISPTKMVECIR
+399 VSPTKMVECIK
-410 EVLHFLLNNEDTP
+410 EVLRFLLSNENTS
-423 MDNISKTAITKINL
+423 MDDISKAAINKINL

-445 VKLLLK
+445 VKNLLK
-451 EESIWGEGFYILWLD
+451 DKTIWGEDFTQWI
-466 AEAVSSKKEHQ
+466 K

>member
-1 MPLLSYNNLRQV
+1 MPLLSLKNVRQV
-13 SAHPSLSIPHD
+13 PVHPSLSIPRD

-34 QFGTGALLRGLPNYF
+34 QFGTGVLLRGLPDYF

-56 GIFNGR
+56 GVFNGR
-62 IVVVKSTENGDVSS
+62 IVVVKSTDSGDVSS
-76 LQEQDN
+76 FQEQDN

-87 IRGIKNGQNINEN
+87 IRGIKNGQKIDEN

-106 SKIIHAN
+106 SKILHAN
-113 AQWSDVL
+113 SEWSDVL
-120 NSAANPSIQ
+120 NYAANPSIQ

-141 YIEETLTHEPSVSFP
+141 YVEEKLTHEPSISFP

-188 NGFILKK
+188 NGIILKN
-195 IIEKLILFNDYPKS
+195 IIEKLIHFNDYPKS
-209 FGEWLNEKVIFSNTL
+209 FGDWINEKVIFSNTL
-224 VDRIVPGKLSEEH
+224 VDRIVPGKLSNEA
-237 QQMLLEKYGY
+237 QQILFEKYGY

-262 IEGGQEVRDLL
+262 IEGGQEVHDLL
-273 SFSSVN
+273 TFSTAN
-279 EEIKIVPDISQFKEL
+279 DEIKIVPDISQFKEL

-322 SDPIF
+322 SDRIF

-332 ELIFDEIIPSLPA
+332 ELIFEEIIPSLSKD
-345 EIKKEDKLSFAKD
+345 IKKEDKLSFARD

-377 QYPMKLTIR
+377 QYPMKLKIR
-386 VLPLLKSYLQTTG
+386 VLPLLKSYRQTTG
-399 ISPTKMVECIR
+399 ISPTKMVECIKEILR
-410 EVLHFLLNNEDTP
+410 FLLNNEDTP
-423 MDNISKTAITKINL
+423 MDDISKATINKINL
-437 SSSSTEEK
+437 SSSLTEEK
-445 VKLLLK
+445 VKFLLQQ
-451 EESIWGEGFYILWLD
+451 ESIWGEDFTQWIT
-466 AEAVSSKKEHQ
+466 

>member
-1 MPLLSYNNLRQV
+1 MPLLSLSHIKQV

-34 QFGTGALLRGLPNYF
+34 QFGTGVLLRGLPDYF

-62 IVVVKSTENGDVSS
+62 IVVVKSTGNGDVSS
-76 LQEQDN
+76 FQEQDN

-87 IRGIKNGQNINEN
+87 IRGIKNGQNVNEN

-106 SKIIHAN
+106 SKILHAN
-113 AQWSDVL
+113 TQWSDVL
-120 NSAANPSIQ
+120 NSAADPSIQ

-141 YIEETLTHEPSVSFP
+141 YVEEKLTHVPSLSFP
-156 GKLTQCLYHRYVKLG
+156 GKLTQCLYHRFIKLG

-188 NGFILKK
+188 NGFLLKQ
-195 IIEKLILFNDYPKS
+195 IIEKLIHFNDYPKS
-209 FGEWLNEKVIFSNTL
+209 FGEWVNQKVIFCNTL
-224 VDRIVPGKLSEEH
+224 VDRIVPGKLSNEH
-237 QQMLLEKYGY
+237 QQILLEKYGY

-307 AKAIAEGFETVYLAM
+307 AKAIAEGFETVFLAM
-322 SDPIF
+322 SNPIF

-332 ELIFDEIIPSLPA
+332 ELIFEEIIPSLPA

-358 VIDRFSNPNIEHK
+358 VIDRFSNPTIEHK

-386 VLPLLKSYLQTTG
+386 VLPLLKLYAQNTG
-399 ISPTKMVECIR
+399 VSPTKMVECIK
-410 EVLHFLLNNEDTP
+410 EVLHFLLSNENTP
-423 MDNISKTAITKINL
+423 MDDISKAAIYKINL

-445 VKLLLK
+445 VKNLLK
-451 EESIWGEGFYILWLD
+451 EKTIWGEDFTQWI
-466 AEAVSSKKEHQ
+466 K

>member
-1 MPLLSYNNLRQV
+1 MPLLSLSHIKQV

-34 QFGTGALLRGLPNYF
+34 QFGTGVLLRGLPDYF

-62 IVVVKSTENGDVSS
+62 IVVVKSTVNGDVSS
-76 LQEQDN
+76 FQEQDN

-87 IRGIKNGQNINEN
+87 IRGIKNGQNVNEN

-106 SKIIHAN
+106 SKILHAN
-113 AQWSDVL
+113 TQWSDVL
-120 NSAANPSIQ
+120 NSAADPSIQ

-141 YIEETLTHEPSVSFP
+141 YVEEKLTHVPSLSFP
-156 GKLTQCLYHRYVKLG
+156 GKLTQCLYHRFIKLG

-188 NGFILKK
+188 NGFLLKQ
-195 IIEKLILFNDYPKS
+195 IIEKLIHFNDYPKS
-209 FGEWLNEKVIFSNTL
+209 FGEWVNQKVIFCNTL
-224 VDRIVPGKLSEEH
+224 VDRIVPGKLSNEH
-237 QQMLLEKYGY
+237 QQILLEKYGY

-273 SFSSVN
+273 SFSTVN

-307 AKAIAEGFETVYLAM
+307 AKAIAEGFETVFLAM
-322 SDPIF
+322 SNPIF

-332 ELIFDEIIPSLPA
+332 ELIFEEIIPSLPA

-386 VLPLLKSYLQTTG
+386 VLPLLKLYAQNTG
-399 ISPTKMVECIR
+399 VSPTKMVECIK
-410 EVLHFLLNNEDTP
+410 EVLHFLLSNENTP
-423 MDNISKTAITKINL
+423 MDDISKAAINKINL

-445 VKLLLK
+445 VKNLLMEK
-451 EESIWGEGFYILWLD
+451 TMWGEDFTQWI
-466 AEAVSSKKEHQ
+466 K

>member
-1 MPLLSYNNLRQV
+1 MPLLSLSHIKQV

-34 QFGTGALLRGLPNYF
+34 QFGTGVLLRGLPDYF

-62 IVVVKSTENGDVSS
+62 IVVVKSTGNGDVSS
-76 LQEQDN
+76 FQEQDN

-87 IRGIKNGQNINEN
+87 IRGIKNGQNVNEN

-106 SKIIHAN
+106 SKILHAN
-113 AQWSDVL
+113 TQWSDVL
-120 NSAANPSIQ
+120 NSAADPSIQ

-141 YIEETLTHEPSVSFP
+141 YVEEKLTHVPSLSFP
-156 GKLTQCLYHRYVKLG
+156 GKLTQCLYHRFIKLG

-188 NGFILKK
+188 NGFLLKQ
-195 IIEKLILFNDYPKS
+195 IIEKLIHFNDYPKS
-209 FGEWLNEKVIFSNTL
+209 FGEWVNQKVIFCNTL
-224 VDRIVPGKLSEEH
+224 VDRIVPGKLSNEH
-237 QQMLLEKYGY
+237 QQILLEKYGY

-273 SFSSVN
+273 SFSTVN

-307 AKAIAEGFETVYLAM
+307 AKAIAEGFETVFLAM
-322 SDPIF
+322 SNPIF

-332 ELIFDEIIPSLPA
+332 ELIFEEIIPSLPA

-386 VLPLLKSYLQTTG
+386 VLPLLKLYAQNTG
-399 ISPTKMVECIR
+399 VSPTKMVECIK
-410 EVLHFLLNNEDTP
+410 EVLHFLLSNENTP
-423 MDNISKTAITKINL
+423 MDDISKAAINKINL

-445 VKLLLK
+445 VKNLLK
-451 EESIWGEGFYILWLD
+451 EKTMWGEDLTQWIKF
-466 AEAVSSKKEHQ
+466 
-477 F
+477 